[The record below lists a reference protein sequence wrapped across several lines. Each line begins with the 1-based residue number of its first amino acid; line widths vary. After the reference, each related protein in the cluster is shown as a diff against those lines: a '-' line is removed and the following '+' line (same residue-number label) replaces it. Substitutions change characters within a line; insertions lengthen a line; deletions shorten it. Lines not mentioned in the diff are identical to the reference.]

1 MTRTANRREHRKCS
15 HVAGEKYSSSF
26 QNVRLRRFAR
36 FVVDVRHAL
45 EPRLLQ
51 RNHFHLWI
59 FFSRFFQDLL
69 GDFSRGHR
77 WSGPERRRGRFRVR
91 VASFKSTFATTA
103 AAALRGADDFRPS
116 FFGRRRS
123 RRCYPFLVRR
133 RRRRSERE
141 EEEEV
146 TPLTIVEQEHGDEDD
161 DIAARR
167 KEKQTEDI
175 IARTFEASLK

>member
-133 RRRRSERE
+133 RRRRSERGGGGGG
-141 EEEEV
+141 
-146 TPLTIVEQEHGDEDD
+146 HASHD
-161 DIAARR
+161 RR
-167 KEKQTEDI
+167 T
-175 IARTFEASLK
+175 RTRRRGRRHRRSSQRKADGRHYCAYF

>member
-1 MTRTANRREHRKCS
+1 MTRTPNRREHRKCS

-133 RRRRSERE
+133 RRRRSEGGGGGGG
-141 EEEEV
+141 
-146 TPLTIVEQEHGDEDD
+146 HASHD
-161 DIAARR
+161 RR
-167 KEKQTEDI
+167 T
-175 IARTFEASLK
+175 RTGRRGR

>member
-133 RRRRSERE
+133 RRRRSEGGAGGG
-141 EEEEV
+141 
-146 TPLTIVEQEHGDEDD
+146 HASHD
-161 DIAARR
+161 RR
-167 KEKQTEDI
+167 T
-175 IARTFEASLK
+175 RTRRRGRRHRRSSQRKADGRHYCAYF

>member
-1 MTRTANRREHRKCS
+1 VTRTANRREHRKCS

-133 RRRRSERE
+133 RRRRSEGGGGGG
-141 EEEEV
+141 
-146 TPLTIVEQEHGDEDD
+146 HASHD
-161 DIAARR
+161 RR
-167 KEKQTEDI
+167 T
-175 IARTFEASLK
+175 RTRRRGRRHRRSSQRKADGRHYCAYF

>member
-69 GDFSRGHR
+69 GDFSRGQR

-133 RRRRSERE
+133 RRRRSEGGGGGGG
-141 EEEEV
+141 
-146 TPLTIVEQEHGDEDD
+146 HASHD
-161 DIAARR
+161 RR
-167 KEKQTEDI
+167 T
-175 IARTFEASLK
+175 RTRRRGRRHRRSSQRKADGRHYCAYF

>member
-91 VASFKSTFATTA
+91 IASFKSTFATTA

-133 RRRRSERE
+133 RRRRSEGGGGGGG
-141 EEEEV
+141 
-146 TPLTIVEQEHGDEDD
+146 HASHD
-161 DIAARR
+161 RR
-167 KEKQTEDI
+167 T
-175 IARTFEASLK
+175 RTRRRGRRHRRSSQRKADGRHYCAYF

>member
-133 RRRRSERE
+133 RRRRSEGGGGGG
-141 EEEEV
+141 
-146 TPLTIVEQEHGDEDD
+146 HASHD
-161 DIAARR
+161 RR
-167 KEKQTEDI
+167 T
-175 IARTFEASLK
+175 RTRRRGRRHRRSSQRKADGRHYCAYF

>member
-133 RRRRSERE
+133 RRRRSEGGGGGGG
-141 EEEEV
+141 
-146 TPLTIVEQEHGDEDD
+146 HASHD
-161 DIAARR
+161 RR
-167 KEKQTEDI
+167 T
-175 IARTFEASLK
+175 RTRRRGRRHRRSSQRKADGRHYCAYF

>member
-69 GDFSRGHR
+69 GDFSRGQR

-91 VASFKSTFATTA
+91 VASFKSTFASTA

-133 RRRRSERE
+133 RRRRSEGGRGGG
-141 EEEEV
+141 
-146 TPLTIVEQEHGDEDD
+146 HASHD
-161 DIAARR
+161 RR
-167 KEKQTEDI
+167 T
-175 IARTFEASLK
+175 RTRRRGRRHRRSSQRKADGRHYCAYF

>member
-69 GDFSRGHR
+69 GDFSRGQR

-123 RRCYPFLVRR
+123 RRCNPFLVRR
-133 RRRRSERE
+133 RRRRSEGGGGGG
-141 EEEEV
+141 
-146 TPLTIVEQEHGDEDD
+146 HASHD
-161 DIAARR
+161 RR
-167 KEKQTEDI
+167 T
-175 IARTFEASLK
+175 RTRRRGR

>member
-1 MTRTANRREHRKCS
+1 VTRTANRREHRKCS

-133 RRRRSERE
+133 RRRRSEGGGGGGG
-141 EEEEV
+141 
-146 TPLTIVEQEHGDEDD
+146 HASHD
-161 DIAARR
+161 RR
-167 KEKQTEDI
+167 T
-175 IARTFEASLK
+175 RTRRRGRRHRRSSQRKADGRHYCAYF